1 MGFCKALLSR
11 VENLQIE
18 HFNGGE
24 HKPFLF
30 KTEKEKA
37 RLYSI
42 MWEYIG
48 EPAERGRNEGKF
60 RIGICVINN

>member
-1 MGFCKALLSR
+1 MEVGLGGSIPYLVNSVLSR

-48 EPAERGRNEGKF
+48 EPAPRGRNEGEF
-60 RIGICVINN
+60 